1 MANKPLQK
9 NAEIAKRVRELT
21 RAGVPVGQIFAD
33 IQSYAFA
40 PGSYTTF
47 YKYYGQDMEAARA
60 AITEAVG
67 SRVINQ
73 AINGD
78 PEQPTTWKSQELYL
92 RSHGGWSPKSTEQ
105 TQEVGNEPEEAESA
119 VDAMMKFLGKSSD
132 ESEEI

>member
-21 RAGVPVGQIFAD
+21 RAGVPVSQIFAD

-47 YKYYGQDMEAARA
+47 YKYYGQDMEAAKA
-60 AITEAVG
+60 AITEAIG

-105 TQEVGNEPEEAESA
+105 SQEIGNDQEEAESA
-119 VDAMMKFLGKSSD
+119 VDAMMKFLGKSTD
-132 ESEEI
+132 ESEES

>member
-1 MANKPLQK
+1 MANKPLEK
-9 NAEIAKRVRELT
+9 NPEIAKRVRELV
-21 RAGVPVGQIFAD
+21 RSGVPVGQIFAD

-47 YKYYGQDMEAARA
+47 YKYYGKDMEAARA
-60 AITEAVG
+60 AITEAIG

-78 PEQPTTWKSQELYL
+78 PEMPTTWKSQELYL

-105 TQEVGNEPEEAESA
+105 TQEVGSDQEEAESA
-119 VDAMMKFLGKSSD
+119 VDAMMKFLGKGSD
-132 ESEEI
+132 EI